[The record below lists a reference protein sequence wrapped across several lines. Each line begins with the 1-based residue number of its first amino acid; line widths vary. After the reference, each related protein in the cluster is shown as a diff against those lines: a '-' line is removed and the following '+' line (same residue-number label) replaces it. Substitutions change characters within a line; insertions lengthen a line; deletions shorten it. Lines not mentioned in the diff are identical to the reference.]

1 MLHFYH
7 CKICGNV
14 VILTVNGGG
23 KLSCCGEFM
32 TLLEA
37 NTSDGAGE
45 KHVPV
50 VEVKGN
56 KVLVKVSSVAHPMIP
71 QHYIQFV
78 VLETKIGENTY
89 WHLKNLNPG
98 EAPEAE
104 FVLAEGEK
112 PVGAYE
118 YCNLHGLWLTEL

>member
-56 KVLVKVSSVAHPMIP
+56 KVLVKVSSVAHCNM
-71 QHYIQFV
+71 QHANGPISEKLFPPPFNAR
-78 VLETKIGENTY
+78 ETNS
-89 WHLKNLNPG
+89 LS
-98 EAPEAE
+98 
-104 FVLAEGEK
+104 V
-112 PVGAYE
+112 
-118 YCNLHGLWLTEL
+118 